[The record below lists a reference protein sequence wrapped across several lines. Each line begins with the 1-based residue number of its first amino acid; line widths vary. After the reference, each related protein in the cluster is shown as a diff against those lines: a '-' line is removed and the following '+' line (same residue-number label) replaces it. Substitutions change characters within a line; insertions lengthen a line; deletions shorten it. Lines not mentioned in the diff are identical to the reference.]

1 MNNIKLLQ
9 LKHGLSKTDATELYN
24 LINEMRS
31 KNFEYSK
38 YLAKHITINKLG
50 YKYPNIS
57 GRVDMEK
64 NGNEWSFDG
73 GFPTKI
79 YAIVCSELGLKNQ
92 DSGANVVGFTPHKDL

>member
-1 MNNIKLLQ
+1 MNSIKTLQ
-9 LKHGLSKTDATELYN
+9 FKHGLSETDAKELYN
-24 LINEMRS
+24 LINEIAS

-38 YLAKHITINKLG
+38 SLARYITVNKLG
-50 YKYPNIS
+50 NKYPNIS

-79 YAIVCSELGLKNQ
+79 YAIVCSELGLKSQ
-92 DSGANVVGFTPHKDL
+92 DSGAHVVGFTPHKDL

>member
-1 MNNIKLLQ
+1 MNSVKILQ
-9 LKHGLSKTDATELYN
+9 LKYSLSETDATELYN
-24 LINEMRS
+24 LISEMRS

-38 YLAKHITINKLG
+38 SLAKYITTNKLG
-50 YKYPNIS
+50 NKYPNIS

-92 DSGANVVGFTPHKDL
+92 ESGASVVGFTPHKDL